1 MGDGRQLLVT
11 FLVPALTIAGAVSAS
26 SEWDV
31 NGGNAGDGGGHGQSS
46 GRRFAVTISFCHKKV
61 GTADLSSVDA
71 CCLLRTTL
79 IVLDET
85 FLQDGFVAHTSVFS

>member
-11 FLVPALTIAGAVSAS
+11 FLVRALTIEVVVSAS

-31 NGGNAGDGGGHGQSS
+31 NGGNAGDRGGHGQSS
-46 GRRFAVTISFCHKKV
+46 GRRFAVTISFSHKKV
-61 GTADLSSVDA
+61 GTADLSTADT

-79 IVLDET
+79 SALDEM
-85 FLQDGFVAHTSVFS
+85 FLQDSFVAHTSVFS